1 MALGRRLN
9 LGDYDDG
16 GRYCAAAATGP
27 RAQKCSRYLYVF
39 LLCLCYGYDL
49 GCFHLGFGH
58 PVGWCRQCGYIDLWR
73 GVVVPGWLHV
83 VVGGIKF
90 YHFVLCHSALFF
102 LTESFSNTFGSK
114 KGGRRFL
121 DVLPDGRIA
130 CTTPDP
136 DASGR
141 RRAPRYL
148 VGYVEGGRD
157 SVANARRAGT
167 HSLCRQAA

>member
-1 MALGRRLN
+1 M
-9 LGDYDDG
+9 
-16 GRYCAAAATGP
+16 
-27 RAQKCSRYLYVF
+27 
-39 LLCLCYGYDL
+39 
-49 GCFHLGFGH
+49 
-58 PVGWCRQCGYIDLWR
+58 
-73 GVVVPGWLHV
+73 VPGWLHV

-167 HSLCRQAA
+167 PCRYFGHDHHEAQQESTAGPRTGLSHTPASKSRVSATSPSVSWTTLACSSRITTSTTAAPVTVATTQHS